1 MSKRNIAEEIFRH
14 VISLPEPQVAELSI
28 WKLARQ
34 FGVSRCHISRR
45 FHKEHGMTLAQFI
58 QRRKLLLAERFLLR
72 EPRLSIKSLASRI
85 GYADY
90 QYFISRFRA
99 EWGES
104 PGRYRK
110 LACQEPLRAI

>member
-1 MSKRNIAEEIFRH
+1 MSNRSIAEEIFRY
-14 VISLPEPQVAELSI
+14 ILCLPEPQIAELSI
-28 WKLARQ
+28 TKLARQ

-45 FHKEHGMTLAQFI
+45 FHKERGMTLVAFI

-72 EPRLSIKSLASRI
+72 EPSLSVKGLASRL
-85 GYADY
+85 GYSDY

-99 EWGES
+99 HWGES

-110 LACQEPLRAI
+110 LASQETLGAM